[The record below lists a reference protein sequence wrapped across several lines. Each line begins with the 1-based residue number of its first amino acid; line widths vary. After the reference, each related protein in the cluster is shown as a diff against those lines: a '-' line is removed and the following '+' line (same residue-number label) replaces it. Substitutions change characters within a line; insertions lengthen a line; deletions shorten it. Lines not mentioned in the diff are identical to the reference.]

1 MKNKTKN
8 STRAAVSRY
17 DEKFERAMI
26 RMPIG
31 TRAMIADTDLS
42 VNAFA
47 NDAIERQ
54 LKALEMFD
62 FEDDIKSMTPPK
74 EVDGKP
80 VYNFVDERKHIKPGR
95 WWHDVVFFWDDLE
108 LNDLFIRF
116 MDEEEPGN
124 NNYKDGCRI
133 IFDIVDTSRIIFK
146 LFICTVEISRFKAI
160 LTIQERQHHIQPFRG
175 SAQSAICHNR
185 AVANKLFS
193 VHS

>member
-74 EVDGKP
+74 EVDGKINNEFNAMINATDPLNNPIP
-80 VYNFVDERKHIKPGR
+80 VSLVFNPKIIPIK
-95 WWHDVVFFWDDLE
+95 
-108 LNDLFIRF
+108 N
-116 MDEEEPGN
+116 
-124 NNYKDGCRI
+124 
-133 IFDIVDTSRIIFK
+133 S
-146 LFICTVEISRFKAI
+146 
-160 LTIQERQHHIQPFRG
+160 
-175 SAQSAICHNR
+175 
-185 AVANKLFS
+185 ANKITLNANKNPLIINKSPFHNLCTS
-193 VHS
+193 KHDA